1 MTEVIL
7 IYEEN
12 HGLIAVTLDYF
23 SAIKWLVENG
33 WLSEFTE
40 VGLIEMRHM
49 FGKDWIDKLLSFE
62 TVDKFNELCPCEI
75 LLETKEVYDGS
86 AE

>member
-1 MTEVIL
+1 
-7 IYEEN
+7 
-12 HGLIAVTLDYF
+12 
-23 SAIKWLVENG
+23 
-33 WLSEFTE
+33 
-40 VGLIEMRHM
+40 VGVIEMRHM
-49 FGKDWIDKLLSFE
+49 FGEEWIDKLLSFE